1 MIDLNF
7 HPLRKA
13 LQLSLNEMAVLK
25 EVYELSNN
33 TRFNGWC
40 VKSRTKIAES
50 LDLSRQSVIN
60 YLNTLQIKGYVDY
73 DKELGM
79 CRPTDMIRELAQERE
94 NIGIMIKTEGYEI
107 MSIKLAEMVKS
118 KMPKK
123 KEIKEE
129 IDEETWCQNNLQVSK
144 NFTGVSKNLTVGV
157 KNFGTY
163 SISLS
168 KSKEDIST
176 KEETSTLQ
184 VDVLFSEFVNI
195 YSGTL
200 TDANKR
206 RFVQAEKEWK
216 KLTHEEKVRAVDFA
230 RETKE
235 MNNPPQFVGA
245 PDLVLKSK
253 RFLEKPH
260 RHVASK
266 KTSGSAS
273 DVAVAQSDVKVD
285 EYGITEEERRKHYY
299 FTSKEDM
306 INYILSGDERKIP
319 SFQTYLFTCEKF
331 GLEQKIKTAEE
342 FYRPFLK
349 QK

>member
-1 MIDLNF
+1 MPIYKSRHASNF
-7 HPLRKA
+7 TVIPNEVFKSGIKLESVGLLA
-13 LQLSLNEMAVLK
+13 YLLSLPHDWVVQKTSLHKQLGMGRIKLDTMFKDLQEHGYIISIKHFSKHGVSY
-25 EVYELSNN
+25 EHVVYDKP
-33 TRFNGWC
+33 FNGELPP
-40 VKSRTKIAES
+40 KKEEKKTPANTPQPTDTPLTGFMEAGSMQ
-50 LDLSRQSVIN
+50 L
-60 YLNTLQIKGYVDY
+60 LNTNKQN
-73 DKELGM
+73 KE
-79 CRPTDMIRELAQERE
+79 
-94 NIGIMIKTEGYEI
+94 Y
-107 MSIKLAEMVKS
+107 
-118 KMPKK
+118 
-123 KEIKEE
+123 
-129 IDEETWCQNNLQVSK
+129 
-144 NFTGVSKNLTVGV
+144 
-157 KNFGTY
+157 
-163 SISLS
+163 
-168 KSKEDIST
+168 IST

-184 VDVLFSEFVNI
+184 VDVLFSEFLNI

-266 KTSGSAS
+266 KTNGSAS
-273 DVAVAQSDVKVD
+273 DVAVVQSDVKVD
-285 EYGITEEERRKHYY
+285 EHGITEEERRKHYY

-319 SFQTYLFTCEKF
+319 SFNTYLFTCKKF